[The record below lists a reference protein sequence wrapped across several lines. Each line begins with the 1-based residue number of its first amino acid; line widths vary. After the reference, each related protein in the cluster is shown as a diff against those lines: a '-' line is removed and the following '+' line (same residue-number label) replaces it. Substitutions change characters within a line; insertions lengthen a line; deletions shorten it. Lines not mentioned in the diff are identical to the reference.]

1 MFRWSFVAAMLGST
15 LAISATANAEDHA
28 QPDSVWVGSMKT
40 LNTID
45 GKPQVNT
52 YDCRLAI
59 LKRDGAKFTGEY
71 WWANDARGIGIE
83 GIVEKGGMRF
93 TATKELKGEGVNDLI
108 NNVRISGRFR
118 GKGMKELQLKYV
130 VPGTQARSGEIVV
143 KLKE

>member
-1 MFRWSFVAAMLGST
+1 MFRWSLIVAVLGST
-15 LAISATANAEDHA
+15 LVPSIANAADLA
-28 QPDSVWVGSMKT
+28 QPDSVWEGSMKT
-40 LNTID
+40 LNVID

-52 YDCRLAI
+52 YDCRLTI
-59 LKRDGAKFTGEY
+59 LKREGAKFSGEF

-83 GIVEKGGMRF
+83 GNIERGGMRF
-93 TATKELKGEGVNDLI
+93 TANKELKGEGVNDLI

-118 GKGMKELQLKYV
+118 GKGMKELQLKFA